1 MRALSSDYLAFLIGC
16 LFMVFSS
23 AIAKAET
30 LSAYDFTLPAIDGG
44 TIALRDFE
52 GKALLIVNTASE
64 CGFTPQYE
72 GLQALHEAY
81 ADKGLVVI
89 GVPSNDFGRQETGT
103 SEEIADFCEV
113 TFGIRFL
120 MADKIIVKGDEAHPL
135 YQWAKNQAGFAGRP
149 RWNFHK
155 YLIGR
160 DGQLANW
167 FTSMTTPQSDKM
179 IAAIEET
186 L

>member
-1 MRALSSDYLAFLIGC
+1 MRALTNINLTLLIGC

-23 AIAKAET
+23 AVAKADT
-30 LSAYDFTLPAIDGG
+30 MSAYDFTLPAIDGG
-44 TIALRDFE
+44 TITLRDFK
-52 GKALLIVNTASE
+52 GKALLLVNTASE

-81 ADKGLVVI
+81 GDKGLVVI

-103 SEEIADFCEV
+103 SDEIARFCEV
-113 TFGIRFL
+113 NFNITFL
-120 MADKIIVKGDEAHPL
+120 LADKTIVKGDEAHPL
-135 YQWAKNQAGFAGRP
+135 YQWARREVGFAGRP

-155 YLIGR
+155 YLIAR
-160 DGQLANW
+160 DGQISSW
-167 FTSMTTPQSDKM
+167 YSSMTSPQSDKM
-179 IAAIEET
+179 IKAIEEV